1 MKSIIH
7 KSQVTQ
13 PLNKCLAIMMLMS
26 FCLTFVGQAFAT
38 PMVCSTSVDETTS
51 PCHQMQTKAK
61 SDDSES
67 NSYQA
72 VSEITDFKKGAT
84 HSMLMECCNDTDSTN
99 EASSTMNSDQCACPD
114 GSSATSLSIITGLSN
129 SLRLLSEQPNY
140 NSITGFLSQIESA
153 LFRPPIA

>member
-7 KSQVTQ
+7 KPLVTQ
-13 PLNKCLAIMMLMS
+13 PRNKRLALMMLMS

-38 PMVCSTSVDETTS
+38 PMVCMMPADEMIS
-51 PCHQMQTKAK
+51 PCHQMLTKAK
-61 SDDSES
+61 SDDSQS

-72 VSEITDFKKGAT
+72 VSEITAFKKAVS
-84 HSMLMECCNDTDSTN
+84 HSMLMDCCNDTDSTS

-114 GSSATSLSIITGLSN
+114 GSCATTLSIITGLSN
-129 SLRLLSEQPNY
+129 SSRLLSEQPNY
-140 NSITGFLSQIESA
+140 NSITGFPSQIESA